1 MIIQMFIHFENK
13 DYSILLSKYK
23 DETMVRV
30 FLDTQIK
37 SSIKKEVSEIIE
49 AEFKAINELDKEAKL

>member
-1 MIIQMFIHFENK
+1 MIIQMFIHFENN
-13 DYSILLSKYK
+13 DYTVLLSKYK

-49 AEFKAINELDKEAKL
+49 AEFKTIEALSNQEKL